1 MKNRLFAAFA
11 ASALAL
17 GVGACTVDQTEEG
30 ELEMPE
36 YEVQPADF
44 QVDWDTTQVRT
55 PDVNIVPDTLNP
67 DTLTNG

>member
-36 YEVQPADF
+36 YEVQPADV